1 VIKTTPQVTSD
12 DVANAVLEA
21 VPALMRAIRAEM
33 RRARPDALS
42 VPKFRTLRFI
52 RQHPSTNLASI
63 AEHLGSSPAS
73 ASELVSRLVADGLAT
88 SATNQRTRREVVVGL
103 TPLGAAEFDA
113 AEGRAREWLRGLAEG
128 MDGADQARVVAAL
141 RDLVGLVDAPDERRE
156 AR

>member
-1 VIKTTPQVTSD
+1 MTSE
-12 DVANAVLEA
+12 DVADAVLEA
-21 VPALMRAIRAEM
+21 VPALMRAMRAEM

-88 SATNQRTRREVVVGL
+88 SATNERTRREVVVGL
-103 TPLGAAEFDA
+103 TELGAAVFDA
-113 AEGRAREWLRGLAEG
+113 AEGRARDWLRGLANG
-128 MDGADQARVVAAL
+128 MASTDQARIVAAL
-141 RDLVGLVDAPDERRE
+141 RDLVGLVEAPADRPDVR
-156 AR
+156 